1 MKCVKRILLCVKKC
15 VKTNILCVMKCVKTD
30 EKYTRLCY
38 VMCYEMCQEG
48 VSIFLTQGY
57 LITNFFLF
65 CRPKSIQGSKK
76 RPVGR
81 FLAFRNQ
88 LVKSYFMH
96 NYVVVPTIRNVRT
109 IKYSSRRLS
118 PESGR
123 CENVLRI
130 LHSFS

>member
-81 FLAFRNQ
+81 FLAFRTG
-88 LVKSYFMH
+88 LVNK
-96 NYVVVPTIRNVRT
+96 VV
-109 IKYSSRRLS
+109 LS
-118 PESGR
+118 VGTGGWGQSIFRALVGGDSCYLLKISIQGVER
-123 CENVLRI
+123 VETA
-130 LHSFS
+130 

>member
-81 FLAFRNQ
+81 FLAFRTG
-88 LVKSYFMH
+88 LVRGLTRSCEKSATGGGPVAL
-96 NYVVVPTIRNVRT
+96 N
-109 IKYSSRRLS
+109 
-118 PESGR
+118 
-123 CENVLRI
+123 
-130 LHSFS
+130 